1 MRLYESHR
9 LRVEDAQHAS
19 SVAGHVRGMMVDGTG
34 FISGRTDTLHVANLS
49 ANRVAYSLIEVT
61 AKLPIRI
68 GDDLLV
74 VCRQGKN
81 GVWQVLSV
89 ANRSTKTSYA
99 LSPFNG
105 LWFYW
110 IGFLGALLS
119 VLVLVGLVLAP
130 MALYNALKFTQCDF
144 AEMMTANETLG
155 RIANLKN
162 DAELEAAVRAFNQS
176 PPKRLLEL
184 MFG

>member
-1 MRLYESHR
+1 MRLYEIHR

-19 SVAGHVRGMMVDGTG
+19 SVTGHIRGMMVEGAG
-34 FISGRTDTLHVANLS
+34 FISGRRDTLHTANLF
-49 ANRVAYSLIEVT
+49 ANGAAYSLLEVT
-61 AKLPIRI
+61 TKLPIRI

-119 VLVLVGLVLAP
+119 VLLLVGIVLAP
-130 MALYNALKFTQCDF
+130 LALYNALKFTQCDL
-144 AEMMTANETLG
+144 AEMLTANDALG
-155 RIANLKN
+155 RIANLQA
-162 DAELEAAVRAFNQS
+162 DSEVEAAIAAFNRS